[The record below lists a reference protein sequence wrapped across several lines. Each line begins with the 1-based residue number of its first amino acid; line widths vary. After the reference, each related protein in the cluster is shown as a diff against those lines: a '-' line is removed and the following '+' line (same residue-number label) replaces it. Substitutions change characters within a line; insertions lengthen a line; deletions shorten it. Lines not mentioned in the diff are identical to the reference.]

1 MMVAVTNTGDAVFE
15 DGFAGEKYTFRP
27 GKAVE
32 IPEAAAEHIFGYG
45 IEDKTSHLA
54 RLGWIETRND
64 VPKGMERLDKFVIR
78 DTPLVIP
85 GGGASTP
92 SRPTAR
98 AGKAAAAA

>member
-1 MMVAVTNTGDAVFE
+1 MMVTITNTGDAVFE
-15 DGFAGEKYTFRP
+15 DGFAGEKYRFLP

-32 IPEAAAEHIFGYG
+32 IPEEAAAHISGYG
-45 IEDKTSHLA
+45 CEDKTPHLA

-64 VPKGMERLDKFVIR
+64 VPKGLERLEKFVIR

-92 SRPTAR
+92 SRAR
-98 AGKAAAAA
+98 AGAGKAVAA